1 MERAKKNGAFN
12 IVITGNLNSPLTKQ
26 ADITFLSVSDET
38 RSEVIASR
46 VAQTTILDAIYVM
59 LSLKNLDT
67 VVSNERKIWDA
78 VLEKSI

>member
-1 MERAKKNGAFN
+1 
-12 IVITGNLNSPLTKQ
+12 
-26 ADITFLSVSDET
+26 
-38 RSEVIASR
+38 
-46 VAQTTILDAIYVM
+46 M